1 MRQLLFLSV
10 VFFLVNSV
18 SAQNLT
24 HVNYSADETNF
35 PNPGRGFYHADN
47 QLEPT
52 TIATYPAEGI
62 TLVLREYHIDEFRD
76 TKIPVWYLW
85 NIKRDLN
92 NLRNAGLKAI
102 LRFRY
107 TAKTS
112 KPYNDAPLSIVLM
125 HIKQLEPI
133 LRENSDVIFTFQAGF
148 IGAWGEWYYTDY
160 FSASP
165 GNVTEQ
171 NWIDR
176 RTMVD
181 SLLSMLPPEIMV
193 NVRTPDYKR
202 HLLNEESYNPVTM
215 EEAYTDSR
223 VARLSHHN
231 DCFLASLSDVGTYT
245 DTAVQKPY
253 LAEDTKYTV
262 IGGETCGQSGYS
274 HCENALKELKRFHWS
289 YLNRD
294 YHQGVIGD
302 WIDEGCYPT
311 IQKKLGYRFRLING
325 DYTTST
331 NPGGT
336 FNFKLNL
343 LNEGFAN
350 PVNPMD
356 AEVVFVNTSNNKK
369 LVAKIPGDIRFWPVD
384 DTIKLDLSFGL
395 PQNMEA
401 GNYNLFLNITDAHS
415 VIKDNPGYSICLANQ
430 NVWEDETGYNNLD
443 FSLEVNNNSSGQYVG
458 GNFFNF
464 KNSVVTGGNSIVV
477 DGSDSDWS
485 DITPVY
491 HNLNENLRT
500 LKVWNSSDTLYLM
513 MDGGDPNGTINWLID
528 ADNNSSTGKQSF
540 DYKLMINGLYFVN
553 ENDNWEKIQNV
564 DVNSSYAADIKEI
577 AVAIKDLSPLL
588 LENMFKVM
596 VTTPTG
602 TIPENGAVL
611 PTVYLN
617 TIFDKPVI
625 NVKKAGN
632 TNTVYWNRNVFSKSG
647 STIIEKSHN
656 GVDYERL
663 DIVNNNTISFLDK
676 NLEEGTIHIYRVRYQ
691 SGNDVSEW
699 SNGVGVNTAVGD
711 KMYISIKLDGEE
723 EDWNLCRPVATGL
736 SDSKF
741 DVVSFYNTV
750 DTLFYSLKVDGD
762 IVHDYQLYFNTDGN
776 SGFEY
781 KISNDSVFSNQAG
794 NWILSRVNTSYSH
807 LGFME
812 SGLLLSDLAMDTV
825 DYITARCV
833 INGHDVWGN
842 NEEFGFLKYPVLEAP
857 ANFELKVS
865 AETPYTRIK
874 VKWLFDGSPDA
885 YVIERSIDD
894 SLHFENLV
902 EVSSSTSYFLDNDV
916 DSSHVYYYRMF
927 SHKDILRS
935 VYTKIMWMRP
945 GVAGINSLKR
955 NTGSI
960 QVFPVPITG
969 NATVNV
975 RLTSPDYVKMELL
988 TITGKPLLTIY
999 QGKIVDEKQVA
1010 FNVSKLPAGFCFLSV
1025 KGNNTL
1031 MIKKIVLR

>member
-1 MRQLLFLSV
+1 MKQSLFLFLLFL
-10 VFFLVNSV
+10 VNTLT
-18 SAQNLT
+18 AQNLT
-24 HVNYSADETNF
+24 RVTYQADESNF
-35 PNPGRGFYHADN
+35 PNPGRGFYHADDK
-47 QLEPT
+47 LDPE
-52 TIATYPAEGI
+52 TIATYPDEGI

-76 TKIPVWYLW
+76 TKIPLWYLW
-85 NIKRDLN
+85 NIQRDLN
-92 NLRNAGLKAI
+92 NLRNAGLKVI

-125 HIKQLEPI
+125 HIKQLEPV
-133 LRENSDVIFTFQAGF
+133 LRQNSDVIFTFQAGF

-160 FSASP
+160 FSEMP
-165 GNVTEQ
+165 GVISEQ

-176 RTMVD
+176 RTVVD
-181 SLLSMLPPEIMV
+181 SLLEMLPPEIMV
-193 NVRTPDYKR
+193 NVRTPGYKK
-202 HLLNEESYNPVTM
+202 HLLNEESYNPVTI
-215 EEAYTDSR
+215 EEAYTDLP
-223 VARLSHHN
+223 VARISHHN
-231 DCFLASLSDVGTYT
+231 DCFLASASDVGTYT
-245 DTAVQKPY
+245 DTTVQKPY

-262 IGGETCGQSGYS
+262 IGGETCGQSSFS

-302 WIDEGCYPT
+302 WIDEGCYPA
-311 IQKKLGYRFRLING
+311 IQKKLGYRFRLTNG

-336 FNFKLNL
+336 FNFKLNI

-350 PVNPMD
+350 PANPMD
-356 AEVVFVNTSNNKK
+356 AEVVLINTSNNKE
-369 LVAKIPGDIRFWPVD
+369 LVAKIPGDIRFWPID

-415 VIKDNPGYSICLANQ
+415 VIKDNPGYSIRLANQ
-430 NVWEDETGYNNLD
+430 NVWEDETGYNNLNYT
-443 FSLEVNNNSSGQYVG
+443 LEVNNNSSGQYVG
-458 GNFFNF
+458 GNFFNY
-464 KNSVVTGGNSIVV
+464 KNSVVTGGNSIIV

-513 MDGGDPNGTINWLID
+513 MDGGDPNGTINWFIN
-528 ADNNSSTGKQSF
+528 ADNNSNTGKQSF

-553 ENDNWEKIQNV
+553 ENNNWEKVQNV
-564 DVNSSYAADIKEI
+564 VVNSSYSTDIKEI

-602 TIPENGAVL
+602 AIPENGAVL

-632 TNTVYWNRNVFSKSG
+632 TNTVYWNRNVFSESG

-656 GVDYERL
+656 GVDYVRL

-723 EDWNLCRPVATGL
+723 DDWNLCRPVATGL
-736 SDSKF
+736 NNSKLE
-741 DVVSFYNTV
+741 VVRFYNTV
-750 DTLFYSLKVDGD
+750 DTLFYSLQVDGD
-762 IVHDYQLYFNTDGN
+762 VIHDYQLYFNIDGN

-807 LGFME
+807 PGFME

-842 NEEFGFLKYPVLEAP
+842 NEAFGFLKYPELEPP
-857 ANFELKVS
+857 ANFDLKVS
-865 AETPYTRIK
+865 AETPYSRIK
-874 VKWLFDGSPDA
+874 IKWLYDNTPDA
-885 YVIERSIDD
+885 YVIERSVDD
-894 SLHFENLV
+894 SLHFETLTETSN
-902 EVSSSTSYFLDNDV
+902 STSYYLDNDV

-927 SHKDILRS
+927 LHKDVLRS
-935 VYTKIMWMRP
+935 AYTRIMWMRP
-945 GVAGINSLKR
+945 GFAGVGNTANNTCVINVYPVPVLNSA
-955 NTGSI
+955 TVSI
-960 QVFPVPITG
+960 QLC
-969 NATVNV
+969 A
-975 RLTSPDYVKMELL
+975 PDKVKIELL
-988 TITGKPLLTIY
+988 MLTGKPLQTIY
-999 QGKIVDEKQVA
+999 SGLIYNKKNIN
-1010 FNVSKLPAGFCFLSV
+1010 FNVKDLPAGVYLLKI
-1025 KGNNTL
+1025 KGNNTS
-1031 MIKKIVLR
+1031 IVKKIVLK